1 MQRELQLA
9 GREDIDALVAAV
21 QRSQRRV
28 LDQLEETSERLQA
41 LEAKLDRLGERLER
55 FMGVEDGAGPRG
67 RRTATARRTSRK
79 KTGGKRAART

>member
-28 LDQLEETSERLQA
+28 LHQLEETSEQLHA
-41 LEAKLDRLGERLER
+41 LEAKLDRLGRRLER
-55 FMGVEDGAGPRG
+55 FMGGEDGRPDSDANG
-67 RRTATARRTSRK
+67 ATKKRHEARRPQ
-79 KTGGKRAART
+79 A